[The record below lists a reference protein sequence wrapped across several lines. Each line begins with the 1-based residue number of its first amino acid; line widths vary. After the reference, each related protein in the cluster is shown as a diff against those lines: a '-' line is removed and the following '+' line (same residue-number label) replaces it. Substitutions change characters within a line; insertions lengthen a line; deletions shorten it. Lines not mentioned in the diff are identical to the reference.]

1 MKEFDP
7 SRYNAKYE
15 QKYFYLPR
23 IIRKGSL
30 SYKDLYKNK
39 SVRIIILI
47 ITLTLKKQ
55 NEYIFDSLY
64 ETDDKISK
72 NQKELNKIKE
82 DSISTLIIEN
92 KKIPKTWS
100 NKSSYLKI
108 LKKIL
113 DNNDEM
119 KQITLANQKYNQ
131 QRELY
136 NSKLK
141 ENLPL
146 LQHNKSAIE
155 NSFGYDNDLLTLV
168 NNKRN
173 MKKVIN
179 VPKIKSINEEYK
191 LLVKKLNKK
200 ITTPKPDSLRNNLKN
215 ILEYRKK
222 IALRFKYSHKKFK
235 DKQNSQITKSKSQI
249 INSLN
254 KYKIIN
260 DEIKQYEINAYEKEY
275 EDKLMI
281 TGMNNK
287 KFKNFENDII
297 LEES

>member
-141 ENLPL
+141 EKLPL
-146 LQHNKSAIE
+146 LQHSKSAIE

-222 IALRFKYSHKKFK
+222 IALRFKYNHKKFK